1 MTRPRQPPAKTMA
14 ELDVEIAD
22 LSARL
27 ERQLGAINTTRAEL
41 SLRIAQRQKRLRD
54 LEKEV
59 AGRVK
64 RADVML
70 GLW

>member
-1 MTRPRQPPAKTMA
+1 MTRPIQPPSKTMA
-14 ELDVEIAD
+14 ELDAEIAD

-27 ERQLGAINTTRAEL
+27 ERQLGVINTTRAEL
-41 SLRIAQRQKRLRD
+41 SLRIAQRQKRLRG

-59 AGRVK
+59 AGRVRK
-64 RADVML
+64 VEVML